1 MSFDRRGCTSSK
13 LIYLVR
19 FRFLQ
24 QPKKKQNQIS
34 YHFVASIEFGFS
46 SIFSRFFSVVSDCR
60 NLCVFCSSFFV
71 YGWLLYQQCFVVY
84 HQELVIL
91 SQFIYD
97 VCPVTNLEVLLFL
110 LCFGYWNMYK
120 IPTTNGRLSPILCIF
135 LFLKFSLRFFFFF
148 PFWRVFVSVLVSRFS
163 CRLNS
168 YFVSLH
174 FPIMCI
180 FCLVAGSWKSP
191 PSKCT
196 HNKSKTSSSVH
207 IDICMCVCLC
217 VCDILL
223 SAMQCVHSTQPL
235 VISAM
240 SILHASLNLVAA

>member
-1 MSFDRRGCTSSK
+1 MC
-13 LIYLVR
+13 
-19 FRFLQ
+19 
-24 QPKKKQNQIS
+24 
-34 YHFVASIEFGFS
+34 
-46 SIFSRFFSVVSDCR
+46 
-60 NLCVFCSSFFV
+60 
-71 YGWLLYQQCFVVY
+71 
-84 HQELVIL
+84 
-91 SQFIYD
+91 
-97 VCPVTNLEVLLFL
+97 
-110 LCFGYWNMYK
+110 
-120 IPTTNGRLSPILCIF
+120 F
-135 LFLKFSLRFFFFF
+135 LFLFLCLRMAIISAMFRRLPSRARYSVAIYLWCLPRNKFGSVAFFVMLWLLKHVQNTDNERAIESNSLYFSFSEILVAFFFF

-240 SILHASLNLVAA
+240 SILHASLNLVPA